1 MKAIV
6 RYLKKR
12 GKAIRYLVKQPQDAA
27 RKATFHQLRVEIK
40 KLQAHLGLIRY
51 CAKGFHPKKIFKP
64 YQVVFRQAGKVRELQ
79 VEKAMLRQY
88 IRADL
93 LTDYR
98 SSLQEKIGKEKE
110 SYFELINNKLI
121 KGLKKSLRKIIVYAT
136 KINSKKWANYAR
148 KRQKRIRDIV
158 KKQRRENS
166 NFHQLRKHLQQFA
179 YLQEA
184 TGFSGNIQL
193 NRNKNDLRVLLG
205 KWHDYQIATRHL
217 KKAVR
222 HGGVSSGEKRQL
234 KKVKQ
239 QVSANRKLLVHRIDA
254 VIPKSTFYWSS
265 K

>member
-12 GKAIRYLVKQPQDAA
+12 GKAIRYLVKQPPDAA

-40 KLQAHLGLIRY
+40 KLQAHLGLIHY
-51 CAKGFHPKKIFKP
+51 YAKGFHPKKIFKP

-110 SYFELINNKLI
+110 SYFEMINNKLI

-148 KRQKRIRDIV
+148 KRQKNIRHV
-158 KKQRRENS
+158 VRKNRRKNS
-166 NFHQLRKHLQQFA
+166 EFHFLRKKLQQFA
-179 YLQEA
+179 YLQEGA
-184 TGFSGNIQL
+184 GFSDNVQL
-193 NRNKNDLRVLLG
+193 NRKKNDLRVLLG

-222 HGGVSSGEKRQL
+222 NGVSSGEKRQL
-234 KKVKQ
+234 KKVRQ
-239 QVSANRKLLVHRIDA
+239 QVSANRKLLVHLIDA